1 MLITDYF
8 LIQKEIFMKI
18 MALDL
23 GDAWVGVALTDPLR
37 FFAKPY
43 KTVPTADLEKF
54 LEEILTKEKISIV
67 VVGYPKTMQG
77 KESDQTRLVVA
88 KKEILNSIFPQ
99 VQWILWDERLSSKQA
114 RTLKNPKNKEEKL
127 QQHAIAAAIILES
140 YLPFIN
146 AS

>member
-1 MLITDYF
+1 
-8 LIQKEIFMKI
+8 MKI

-43 KTVPTADLEKF
+43 TTIPAKELEQQLYKIF
-54 LEEILTKEKISIV
+54 TQEKISIV

-77 KESDQTRLVVA
+77 TESDQTRLVVTT
-88 KKEILNSIFPQ
+88 KKNLEQIFFEQ
-99 VQWILWDERLSSKQA
+99 RWILWDERLSSKQA
-114 RTLKNPKNKEEKL
+114 QAIKNPKNKTEKL

-140 YLPFIN
+140 YLLYATNTENLI
-146 AS
+146 

>member
-1 MLITDYF
+1 
-8 LIQKEIFMKI
+8 

-43 KTVPTADLEKF
+43 KTFAAADLISC
-54 LEEILTKEKISIV
+54 LEETFAKEKISIV

-77 KESDQTRLVVA
+77 TESDQTRLVVA
-88 KKEILNSIFPQ
+88 TKEKLELMFPQ
-99 VQWILWDERLSSKQA
+99 FQWILWDERLSSKQA
-114 RTLKNPKNKEEKL
+114 RSIKNPKNKEEKL

-140 YLPFIN
+140 YLPFIT

>member
-1 MLITDYF
+1 
-8 LIQKEIFMKI
+8 MKI

-43 KTVPTADLEKF
+43 KTFPAADLIPC
-54 LEEILTKEKISIV
+54 LEETFAKEKISIV

-77 KESDQTRLVVA
+77 TESDQTRLVVA
-88 KKEILNSIFPQ
+88 TKEKLELMFPQ
-99 VQWILWDERLSSKQA
+99 FQWILWDERLSSKQA
-114 RTLKNPKNKEEKL
+114 RSIKNPKNKEEKL

-140 YLPFIN
+140 YLPFIT

>member
-1 MLITDYF
+1 
-8 LIQKEIFMKI
+8 MKI

-43 KTVPTADLEKF
+43 KTFPAADLEKC
-54 LEEILTKEKISIV
+54 LEQTFTQEKISIV

-77 KESDQTRLVVA
+77 TESDQTRLVVTT
-88 KKEILNSIFPQ
+88 KEKLELMFPQ
-99 VQWILWDERLSSKQA
+99 FQWVLWDERLSSKQA
-114 RTLKNPKNKEEKL
+114 RSLKNPKSKEEKL

-140 YLPFIN
+140 YLPFIT
-146 AS
+146 ASQTI

>member
-1 MLITDYF
+1 
-8 LIQKEIFMKI
+8 MKI

-43 KTVPTADLEKF
+43 TTVAADDLASFLQKTFAQ
-54 LEEILTKEKISIV
+54 EKISTI

-77 KESDQTRLVVA
+77 TESDQTRTVVA
-88 KKEILNSIFPQ
+88 LKEKLESEYPEY
-99 VQWILWDERLSSKQA
+99 QWVLWDERLSSKQA
-114 RTLKNPKNKEEKL
+114 RLLKNPKNKAEKL

-140 YLPFIN
+140 YLPFCTKI
-146 AS
+146 